1 MLGKKYIDTLTSF
14 IKKGDRQRIN
24 EVCQKEASF
33 AGFWFENKFFEPH
46 KIDSNI
52 AADCLERGV
61 DKTSQ
66 VKFKGFNVAKIDL
79 SHGTLQEGTLY
90 TAHPIV
96 DCVGC
101 LKDES
106 LQRWLVF
113 IQISL
118 QSYEQHEQLSQLFR
132 CNSGNPGNK
141 SWSLYTHYRHLFD
154 IDYNDSTTPV
164 LLLYVLPSQSKLQ
177 SLKTSITNVK
187 INQRLES

>member
-1 MLGKKYIDTLTSF
+1 MELPNAWKKIHRYTYKF
-14 IKKGDRQRIN
+14 HQKGDSERIN
-24 EVCQKEASF
+24 EVCQKKASF

-46 KIDSNI
+46 KIDSHI
-52 AADCLERGV
+52 TADCLERGV

-106 LQRWLVF
+106 LQRWLMF

-118 QSYEQHEQLSQLFR
+118 QSYEQLSQLFR

-141 SWSLYTHYRHLFD
+141 SWSLYTHYRHLPLRRFC
-154 IDYNDSTTPV
+154 YCTFRP
-164 LLLYVLPSQSKLQ
+164 P
-177 SLKTSITNVK
+177 
-187 INQRLES
+187 NQNYSH